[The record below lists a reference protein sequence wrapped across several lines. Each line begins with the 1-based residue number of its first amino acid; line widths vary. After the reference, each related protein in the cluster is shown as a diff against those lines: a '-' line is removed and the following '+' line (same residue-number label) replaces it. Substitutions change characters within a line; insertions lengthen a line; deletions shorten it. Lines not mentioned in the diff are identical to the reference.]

1 MGPRPIDKS
10 VRGALY
16 FLRRKG
22 KEKPMTNAVR
32 LAATAAALKADRDR
46 DKVQA
51 VQDYA
56 DEQRARQANMTRLR
70 GLRLAQERADVNR
83 PGFTGGRLV

>member
-22 KEKPMTNAVR
+22 KEKEKPMTNAVR

-83 PGFTGGRLV
+83 L